1 MFHVESSDVLAMT
14 ADRIQAWT
22 HRLANHVPA
31 GELGR
36 YLLVGVW
43 NTLFGYSTFA
53 ALVFILDP
61 VLAHGYVLANVLSGL
76 VNITVAFLGYK
87 WFVFKTKGNYL
98 REWARAVAVYSTG
111 IAVGTICL
119 PAVVQTLRYG
129 AGLGRSAPYIAGAL
143 LTGVGVILSFF
154 GHKRFTFRE
163 PA

>member
-1 MFHVESSDVLAMT
+1 MT
-14 ADRIQAWT
+14 ADRIQVWT
-22 HRLANHVPA
+22 HRLAKHAPG

-36 YLLVGVW
+36 YLLVGAW
-43 NTLFGYSTFA
+43 NTLFGYGTFA

-87 WFVFKTKGNYL
+87 WFVFRTKGNYL
-98 REWARAVAVYSTG
+98 REWARAFAVYSTG

-119 PAVVQTLRYG
+119 PALVQALRYG

-143 LTGVGVILSFF
+143 ITGAGVILSFF